1 MYPKDPCEAKN
12 QYLIR
17 KRENVCLNHYDNPKA
32 FIEYSNHLQDD
43 YKNIDEYNADKERK
57 VLIVFDYT
65 IADMNNNKNLN
76 SILTELFTRGRK
88 LNLSLAFITQA
99 YLKVPKDVRLN
110 SIHFSL

>member
-43 YKNIDEYNADKERK
+43 YKNIDEYNADRERK

-65 IADMNNNKNLN
+65 IADMNNNKNR
-76 SILTELFTRGRK
+76 LFTRGRK
-88 LNLSLAFITQA
+88 LNLSLVFITLG
-99 YLKVPKDVRLN
+99 YFKVPEDVRLN
-110 SIHFSL
+110 STHFSL